1 MQGSKLRAQFENAG
15 KKVYST
21 FAVLHKQV
29 LSPVNVR
36 ATQHIKSLPKA
47 YHLAGKCLR
56 RSFDLEVNTDNFSLN
71 TSS

>member
-15 KKVYST
+15 KNIYST

-47 YHLAGKCLR
+47 YHLAGKCLI
-56 RSFDLEVNTDNFSLN
+56 
-71 TSS
+71 